1 MLGRRTFAQAMGFF
15 CVFWLI
21 GEIFLGYNR
30 TLMADTF
37 TGNVYLYTQHN
48 GSRQLTPINAK
59 IKVDIIDSGYINDR
73 VNGISE
79 SGLRIRFTGDTTVLK
94 QYGIDP
100 GMMKEES
107 QGGLCE
113 IKKSNSRTQEPL
125 FFAGMKTENMAWKTR
140 YASAHHLTFLK
151 ILEDDVDCKSIHLG
165 ILNSSSIQIVFDKLN
180 GQGMLFADLK
190 RDSHIPFIQRMVMS
204 LRSNPEG
211 EQARFL
217 VKN

>member
-59 IKVDIIDSGYINDR
+59 IKVDVIDSGYINDR

-79 SGLRIRFTGDTTVLK
+79 SGLRIKFTGDTTVLK

-100 GMMKEES
+100 GLMKEES
-107 QGGLCE
+107 QGGLCQ
-113 IKKSNSRTQEPL
+113 IKHSNSRTQEPL
-125 FFAGMKTENMAWKTR
+125 FFAGMKTENKAWRTH
-140 YASAHHLTFLK
+140 YASAHHLTFIKTL
-151 ILEDDVDCKSIHLG
+151 DDDADCKSIHLG
-165 ILNSSSIQIVFDKLN
+165 ILNSSSIQIVFDKLS
-180 GQGMLFADLK
+180 GQGMFFADLK
-190 RDSHIPFIQRMVMS
+190 RDSHIPFLQRMVMS

>member
-1 MLGRRTFAQAMGFF
+1 MLRRKTFAKFF
-15 CVFWLI
+15 AFMCVFWVI

-30 TLMADTF
+30 TMMADTF
-37 TGNVYLYTQHN
+37 TGNVYLYTQNN
-48 GSRQLTPINAK
+48 GSRQLAPINAK
-59 IKVDIIDSGYINDR
+59 IKVDVIDRGYINDR
-73 VNGISE
+73 VMELSG
-79 SGLRIRFTGDTTVLK
+79 SGLRIKFTGDTTILK

-100 GMMKEES
+100 GMMQEDS
-107 QGGLCE
+107 QGGLCK
-113 IKKSNSRTQEPL
+113 IKKSDSRTQEPL
-125 FFAGMKTENMAWKTR
+125 FLAGMKTENVAWKSY

-151 ILEDDVDCKSIHLG
+151 IQEDDIDCKSIHLG